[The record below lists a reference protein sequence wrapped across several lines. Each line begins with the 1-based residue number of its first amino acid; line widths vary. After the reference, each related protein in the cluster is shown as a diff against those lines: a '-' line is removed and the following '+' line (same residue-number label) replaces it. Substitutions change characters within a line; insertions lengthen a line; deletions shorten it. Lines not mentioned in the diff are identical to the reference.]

1 MGTIDRATGMS
12 RLSRSECWTLLAGP
26 AVGRLG
32 IVVDGAPEVYP
43 VNYVVDGETVVYR
56 ADGASRLDVVAD
68 EPAVCFQIDAF
79 DTDAHHG
86 WSVLVKGH
94 ARRLPDPGAHLP
106 PVATPATP
114 AAHWVRITP
123 HEVSGRKIWRGTADE
138 PSRPVPAPPQAQA
151 EARAADGGG

>member
-1 MGTIDRATGMS
+1 VGTLDRATGMS
-12 RLSRSECWTLLAGP
+12 RLTRSECWQLLSGP

-56 ADGASRLDVVAD
+56 ADGASRLDVVDA

-79 DTDAHHG
+79 DTDRHHG
-86 WSVLVKGH
+86 WSVLVKGT

-106 PVATPATP
+106 PGPEPDT
-114 AAHWVRITP
+114 HWVRITP
-123 HEVSGRKIWRGTADE
+123 NEVSGRKIWRGTADME
-138 PSRPVPAPPQAQA
+138 PAEPQPAPTPAP
-151 EARAADGGG
+151 

>member
-1 MGTIDRATGMS
+1 VGTIDRATGMS
-12 RLSRSECWTLLAGP
+12 RLTRSECWALLAGP

-32 IVVDGAPEVYP
+32 IVVEGAPEVYP

-56 ADGASRLDVVAD
+56 ADGDSRLDAVVD
-68 EPAVCFQIDAF
+68 DPAVCFQIDAF

-106 PVATPATP
+106 PVATPAAP

-123 HEVSGRKIWRGTADE
+123 DEVSGRKIWRGTADE
-138 PSRPVPAPPQAQA
+138 PSRPVPAPPRAQAQ
-151 EARAADGGG
+151 AADGGG